1 MAGPGGALGLH
12 QVMSPKP
19 APAKMEP
26 MMQRR
31 KATPKEL
38 EQGQREIEEAQR
50 RLDQQGKDEVAL
62 EDGKVER
69 DSKEAETP
77 IPPEENMER
86 VKAIT
91 EGPQSSKAAS
101 PEEIRPLK
109 NPPEEPGATKETK
122 VAVAAEGVLPSPQSA
137 PFQRTSKA
145 AASDLKTPEKKDEAG
160 QHGVGSLEK
169 SVAPVSDPKM
179 SEPPHMSTPMTPLF
193 DENQLRT
200 VCTSTMAISTT
211 CPSSSL
217 VSDATWAILASGP
230 TTSFP

>member
-12 QVMSPKP
+12 QVLSPKP
-19 APAKMEP
+19 ATAKMEP

-38 EQGQREIEEAQR
+38 EQGQREVEEAQR
-50 RLDQQGKDEVAL
+50 RLDQQVKDEVAL
-62 EDGKVER
+62 EDRKAEG

-109 NPPEEPGATKETK
+109 NAPEEPGATKETK

-145 AASDLKTPEKKDEAG
+145 AASDLKTPEKKDEEG
-160 QHGVGSLEK
+160 QHGVGSVEK
-169 SVAPVSDPKM
+169 SVAPQSDPKM